1 MLAVLVMLVSL
12 PLALTAS
19 SPGTAWQ
26 SPPPPISRRVQTPA
40 DRPRSAAVRMELEQV
55 ARREVLRHVGRA
67 AGLLLLAGEPSRSLA
82 TVSWPA
88 VDGGLVKTM
97 NTKQHAATSPGH
109 VAPDGREQLMRKEVD
124 LSRIPVADLP
134 KGEAGVREGV
144 RRLVVQDPKIAA
156 GLLRLA
162 FHDAVARD
170 TEAGT
175 GGANGSIRFELDRRA
190 NYGLT
195 RPFQALAPIQFVAGL
210 SWADTIAVAGAEAVA
225 AAGGPRIAVS
235 LGRRDSSSADPLQ
248 LTRPLGQCQGPTVP
262 GGGVSCRGQVQTAL
276 PDAGLGALQ
285 VPSPLSMLVSPT
297 QCQTDSSLFD
307 NELVRVPTHAPTHA
321 LLARSNDV

>member
-1 MLAVLVMLVSL
+1 
-12 PLALTAS
+12 
-19 SPGTAWQ
+19 
-26 SPPPPISRRVQTPA
+26 
-40 DRPRSAAVRMELEQV
+40 MELEQV

-297 QCQTDSSLFD
+297 HCQTDSSLFD
-307 NELVRVPTHAPTHA
+307 NELVRVPTHTPTHA

>member
-1 MLAVLVMLVSL
+1 
-12 PLALTAS
+12 
-19 SPGTAWQ
+19 
-26 SPPPPISRRVQTPA
+26 
-40 DRPRSAAVRMELEQV
+40 MELEQV

-67 AGLLLLAGEPSRSLA
+67 AGVLLLAGEPSQSLA

-97 NTKQHAATSPGH
+97 KTKQHAAATSPGL

-124 LSRIPVADLP
+124 LSRIPAADLP

-170 TEAGT
+170 TEVGT

-262 GGGVSCRGQVQTAL
+262 GGGVSCRGQVQTTL

-285 VPSPLSMLVSPT
+285 VPSPLSMLVS
-297 QCQTDSSLFD
+297 
-307 NELVRVPTHAPTHA
+307 LVRVPAHAPLTFGA
-321 LLARSNDV
+321 LKRRVTRLRRAAVIFRSIWIFG